1 VVTSTRKRSQGTSHR
16 KAPAL
21 RSVSRALRLLRGLDH
36 STSGRGLGDLSSAL
50 GLHKTTALRLLR
62 TLVAA
67 GIIVHEESTGRYLHN
82 PAFWVGLA
90 PFLRPALSLTSD
102 TDTLLKR
109 LAQSAEATVVIGL
122 VDETGRNVVDLM
134 RAVPSSPVYVEHSDF
149 EHRSLHATSAGKC
162 YLAAAS
168 YDEVAEYARGGL
180 ARVTGQTIVSIRRL
194 REELAL
200 VRQQGY
206 ALNLGEAVAGEF
218 YMGVPLRGPDGLVIG
233 GVVRALPDRH
243 LTDDALREYLAPLR
257 ETSEGISDLIG
268 DAAWLARLK
277 EGAPHPAV
285 PSSGLDAADIGS
297 GNASTPMVRSVA
309 RAVRVFV
316 LLLRSREGE
325 SSTEVARRC
334 GLNGAT
340 VFRLLRTLA
349 AEGFVRRDPASGR
362 YLVSP
367 LFWIRLAPVLRSA
380 TLLTRWSASILDSL
394 AQATG
399 ATACLVFPDS
409 EERRVVVY
417 QHALPR
423 RPLCWHPENLPPP
436 PLHSAATGKC
446 YLAAQSSLGLRAYI
460 AKGLEALT
468 ENTITSPERLL
479 RELLAVRRRG
489 FALAREETTLGAA
502 ALAVPVTDERG
513 RVVASLATV
522 PLVQE
527 LTEANIRRWLPLL
540 RRGAQRLSC
549 MFVAD
554 WRERLPLVGPLER
567 AASSSYAT
575 E

>member
-1 VVTSTRKRSQGTSHR
+1 MTSTRKRSQGASRRQT
-16 KAPAL
+16 AAL

-36 STSGRGLGDLSSAL
+36 STSGRGLADLSSAL

-122 VDETGRNVVDLM
+122 VDETGRSIVTRM
-134 RAVPSSPVYVEHSDF
+134 RAVPSSPVYVESSGTN
-149 EHRSLHATSAGKC
+149 RWPLHATSSGKC

-168 YDEVAEYARGGL
+168 DDELAEYARGGL
-180 ARVTGQTIVSIRRL
+180 AGLTGRTIMSIRRL

-206 ALNLGEAVAGEF
+206 ALNLGEGAAGEF
-218 YMGVPLRGPDGLVIG
+218 YMGVPLRGPDGLVVG
-233 GVVRALPDRH
+233 AVVRALSDSD

-257 ETSEGISDLIG
+257 ETSEGISNLIG

-277 EGAPHPAV
+277 EDAPQEPV
-285 PSSGLDAADIGS
+285 PSSGPDAADIGP
-297 GNASTPMVRSVA
+297 GNASTPIVRSVA
-309 RAVRVFV
+309 RAVRVLV
-316 LLLRSREGE
+316 LLLHSREGA

-334 GLNGAT
+334 GLHGAT

-349 AEGFVRRDPASGR
+349 AEGFVRQYPASGR

-367 LFWIRLAPVLRSA
+367 LFWIRLAPALRSA
-380 TLLTRWSASILDSL
+380 TLLTRWSGSILEWL
-394 AQATG
+394 AEATG

-409 EERRVVVY
+409 EERRVIVY

-436 PLHSAATGKC
+436 PLHSAAAGKC
-446 YLAAQSSLGLRAYI
+446 YLAAQSSPDLRAYL

-468 ENTITSPERLL
+468 ENTITSPEQLL
-479 RELLAVRRRG
+479 RELIAVRRRG
-489 FALAREETTLGAA
+489 FAVAREETTLGAA

-522 PLVQE
+522 PLTHE
-527 LTEANIRRWLPLL
+527 LTEANIKRWLPLL
-540 RRGAQRLSC
+540 RRGAQRLSG

-554 WRERLPLVGPLER
+554 WRQRLPLVGPSQR